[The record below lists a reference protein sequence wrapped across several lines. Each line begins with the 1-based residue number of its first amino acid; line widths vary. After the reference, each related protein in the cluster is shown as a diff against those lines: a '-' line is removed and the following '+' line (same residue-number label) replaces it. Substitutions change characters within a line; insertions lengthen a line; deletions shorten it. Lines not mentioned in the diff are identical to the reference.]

1 MARLRGSLWGD
12 MEGGRGVNGPGRA
25 PDSGPLDHTASLLA
39 GLLQDSRNKG
49 AGLDLSAH
57 LPGPGAPDAELGLP
71 QPHVPGPWH
80 RAPSRASRGQRHAAR
95 EMGTCPGLR
104 LLAGPAEP
112 SRALVCPPRSSPLG
126 GGVPTLPWETRKQA
140 QEGEPG
146 ALGGEADPV
155 LEARAASPG
164 CLVPTDLAHG
174 VHWTGAWG
182 QAGPR
187 EVTPT
192 AGRSTGRMRMLCVGA
207 GGRGWD
213 RERPR
218 GRPPA
223 FASSRPWSRAPAAR
237 WPVAPARCPCS
248 TADPGL
254 GAVDTQS
261 ERREDGWAAA
271 LPGRLQGAPGHPGR
285 CLDWDHPRRGPGR
298 RRGLGHTRPPASLLR
313 AASPSVSH
321 RKRPFSPPGG

>member
-1 MARLRGSLWGD
+1 MACLRGSLWGD
-12 MEGGRGVNGPGRA
+12 MEGGREVNGPGRA

-39 GLLQDSRNKG
+39 GLLQDSCNKG

-71 QPHVPGPWH
+71 RPHVPGPWH
-80 RAPSRASRGQRHAAR
+80 RAPSRASRGRRHAAR

-112 SRALVCPPRSSPLG
+112 SCALVRPPRSSPLG

-174 VHWTGAWG
+174 VHWTRAWG

-207 GGRGWD
+207 SGRGGTERGPADGHQPSPPPVPGAGARPLGGLWPLHGVPAAPQTLGSEPWTHGVSGEKTGGPRPSPD
-213 RERPR
+213 GCRRPR
-218 GRPPA
+218 GT
-223 FASSRPWSRAPAAR
+223 PAAVWTGTTR
-237 WPVAPARCPCS
+237 AVAL
-248 TADPGL
+248 ADAG
-254 GAVDTQS
+254 VWDT
-261 ERREDGWAAA
+261 R
-271 LPGRLQGAPGHPGR
+271 
-285 CLDWDHPRRGPGR
+285 GR
-298 RRGLGHTRPPASLLR
+298 RPAYCGLQAPP
-313 AASPSVSH
+313 
-321 RKRPFSPPGG
+321 

>member
-1 MARLRGSLWGD
+1 
-12 MEGGRGVNGPGRA
+12 MEGGREVNGPGRA

-80 RAPSRASRGQRHAAR
+80 RAPSRASRRQRHAAR

-223 FASSRPWSRAPAAR
+223 FASSRPWSHQPSPPPVPGAGARLLGGLWPLHGVPAA
-237 WPVAPARCPCS
+237 PQ
-248 TADPGL
+248 TPG
-254 GAVDTQS
+254 S
-261 ERREDGWAAA
+261 EPWTHRVSGEKTG
-271 LPGRLQGAPGHPGR
+271 G
-285 CLDWDHPRRGPGR
+285 PRPSPDSCRGPRGTPAAVWTGTTRAVAQADAGVWDTRGR
-298 RRGLGHTRPPASLLR
+298 RPAYCGLQAPP
-313 AASPSVSH
+313 
-321 RKRPFSPPGG
+321 

>member
-12 MEGGRGVNGPGRA
+12 MEGGREVNGPGRA

-49 AGLDLSAH
+49 AGLDLLRPPSWAGGTGRRA
-57 LPGPGAPDAELGLP
+57 GPAPAARARALAPSTVPCKPRTAPRCPRDG
-71 QPHVPGPWH
+71 HVP
-80 RAPSRASRGQRHAAR
+80 RAPV
-95 EMGTCPGLR
+95 
-104 LLAGPAEP
+104 LAGPTEP

-218 GRPPA
+218 GWPPA
-223 FASSRPWSRAPAAR
+223 FASSRPWSRGPAAR

-298 RRGLGHTRPPASLLR
+298 RQGLGHTRPPASLLR

>member
-1 MARLRGSLWGD
+1 
-12 MEGGRGVNGPGRA
+12 
-25 PDSGPLDHTASLLA
+25 
-39 GLLQDSRNKG
+39 
-49 AGLDLSAH
+49 
-57 LPGPGAPDAELGLP
+57 
-71 QPHVPGPWH
+71 
-80 RAPSRASRGQRHAAR
+80 
-95 EMGTCPGLR
+95 MGTCPGLW
-104 LLAGPAEP
+104 LLAGSAEP

-223 FASSRPWSRAPAAR
+223 FASSRPWSRGPAAR
-237 WPVAPARCPCS
+237 WSVAPAPCPRS

-254 GAVDTQS
+254 GAVDTHRVS
-261 ERREDGWAAA
+261 GEKTGGPRPSPDG
-271 LPGRLQGAPGHPGR
+271 
-285 CLDWDHPRRGPGR
+285 CRGPRGTPAAVWTGTTRAVAQADAGVWDTRGR
-298 RRGLGHTRPPASLLR
+298 RPAYCGLQAPP
-313 AASPSVSH
+313 
-321 RKRPFSPPGG
+321 